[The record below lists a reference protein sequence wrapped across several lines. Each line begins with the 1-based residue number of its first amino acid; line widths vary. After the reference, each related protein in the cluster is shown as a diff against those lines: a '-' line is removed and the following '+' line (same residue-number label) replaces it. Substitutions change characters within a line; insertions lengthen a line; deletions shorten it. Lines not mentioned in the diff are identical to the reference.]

1 MHLPKIKNDDKVF
14 VITNQ
19 EVIEVKEKI
28 NEIQGIRPTG
38 DDDMYTIYECH
49 TYLDL
54 EGFEDT
60 DIQGEQ
66 TGLKLP
72 YIVSIDKNSG
82 EVLSIIRN
90 WDEEDPLRK
99 AMQYFVLY

>member
-1 MHLPKIKNDDKVF
+1 MSENDIIKMQMATFYRDVDLSRNYDGEDG
-14 VITNQ
+14 
-19 EVIEVKEKI
+19 EVKDKI

-38 DDDMYTIYECH
+38 EDDMYTIYECH

-60 DIQGEQ
+60 DVQGEQ

-72 YIVSIDKNSG
+72 YIVFNRQEQRRGSVYRS
-82 EVLSIIRN
+82 
-90 WDEEDPLRK
+90 
-99 AMQYFVLY
+99 